1 MSLYRGYKGEKDIV
15 VEFTSSLKDDI
26 EIAEDVLLV
35 MRAHVIA
42 LNKAGHITK
51 GEAKKLI
58 SLLKSLN
65 LQIIGNFAGNYED
78 IHEALEDTL
87 IRELGEVGGWVGLG
101 RSRNDHVATCLRLR
115 SIRYLGELILEL
127 INTRKELIEISE
139 KSKDLLM
146 PSFTHLKP
154 AQPTTFSHYLL
165 AIEEELSEITRI
177 AIMISNFINKSPLG
191 SGAGTG
197 VVANIDRDYEAKLL
211 GFDGITLNTLYS
223 TSSRNFLLE
232 ASFPFILLQEVMSR
246 VSEDLIFMS
255 SLEKP
260 LIILPE
266 DHVATSSLM
275 PHKRNPVTLEI
286 IRAKSKESIGN
297 FSALLNIYNSLNYGY
312 NLDLQEMS
320 RIAWNIMK
328 ESIRSLKVLI
338 DLIGKLT
345 AVRDNMRSLIPK
357 ESTSADYVEKVSIS
371 QGKPFR
377 STYLEVKDKL
387 KYIDFPSPE
396 ESIKLKSVKGSPGRI
411 EEIIEESKKRVEED
425 LASYHK
431 ISARLKFNSLLE
443 EERRIENE
451 M

>member
-1 MSLYRGYKGEKDIV
+1 
-15 VEFTSSLKDDI
+15 
-26 EIAEDVLLV
+26 
-35 MRAHVIA
+35 
-42 LNKAGHITK
+42 
-51 GEAKKLI
+51 
-58 SLLKSLN
+58 
-65 LQIIGNFAGNYED
+65 
-78 IHEALEDTL
+78 
-87 IRELGEVGGWVGLG
+87 
-101 RSRNDHVATCLRLR
+101 
-115 SIRYLGELILEL
+115 
-127 INTRKELIEISE
+127 
-139 KSKDLLM
+139 
-146 PSFTHLKP
+146 
-154 AQPTTFSHYLL
+154 
-165 AIEEELSEITRI
+165 
-177 AIMISNFINKSPLG
+177 MISNFINKSPLG